1 MCSPRAPI
9 LRSSMA
15 SRSQYLA
22 VAAID
27 FGTTYSGFA
36 LSFTR
41 REGIYMNRRWGS
53 EEGRETMKTPTTIL
67 LRPNKDF
74 DSFGYEADERYVHFK
89 RGEEKNYYYF
99 KHFKMELHK
108 SRVGK

>member
-1 MCSPRAPI
+1 
-9 LRSSMA
+9 
-15 SRSQYLA
+15 
-22 VAAID
+22 
-27 FGTTYSGFA
+27 
-36 LSFTR
+36 
-41 REGIYMNRRWGS
+41 MNRKWGS

-74 DSFGYEADERYVHFK
+74 DSFGYEADEKYVHFK